1 MMTATGGPAR
11 ESASDALARL
21 IARLDTAS
29 GDEAS
34 TRQAVLDA
42 RARRLATP
50 LASHDISAAED
61 EIDVLL
67 FRVGDEQLALPLS
80 AIVAIVRV
88 GTITPLPRAVAP
100 VYGVTAWRGRALTVL
115 SVGAAGARASADDR
129 MIVLGDGR
137 RALVGLRTDTAD
149 ETRVVRKS
157 ALTPAAGGARSMY
170 AMGITSDAVL
180 VLDPGTLIHSAR
192 PEP

>member
-1 MMTATGGPAR
+1 MNANSGTVR
-11 ESASDALARL
+11 ESASDALARIL
-21 IARLDTAS
+21 ARADTAA
-29 GDEAS
+29 GDETS
-34 TRQAVLDA
+34 TRQTVLDA
-42 RARRLATP
+42 RARRLAKP
-50 LASHDISAAED
+50 LESHDTSAVDDAF
-61 EIDVLL
+61 DVLL
-67 FRVGDEQLALPLS
+67 FLVGDEQLALPLS

-115 SVGAAGARASADDR
+115 SVGAPGARTSADDR

-149 ETRVVRKS
+149 ETRSVRKS
-157 ALTPAAGGARSMY
+157 ALTPAVGGARSKY
-170 AMGITSDAVL
+170 AMGVTSDAVL

>member
-1 MMTATGGPAR
+1 MNANSGTVR
-11 ESASDALARL
+11 ESASDALARI
-21 IARLDTAS
+21 IARADTAS
-29 GDEAS
+29 GDETL
-34 TRQAVLDA
+34 TRQTVLDA
-42 RARRLATP
+42 RARRLAKP
-50 LASHDISAAED
+50 LASHDTSAVDD
-61 EIDVLL
+61 EFDVLL
-67 FRVGDEQLALPLS
+67 FLVGDAQLALPLS

-115 SVGAAGARASADDR
+115 SVGAPDGRTSASDR

-149 ETRVVRKS
+149 ETRSVRKS
-157 ALTPAAGGARSMY
+157 ALTPAVGGARSKY
-170 AMGITSDAVL
+170 AMGVTSDAVL